1 MNLKKGKCKIENK
14 QCWSHVMQ
22 KLKGKVF
29 KSPSSFTCVFRSLI
43 WRIRIGISLII
54 FSARSE
60 IMVSISRSIPHS

>member
-14 QCWSHVMQ
+14 LCWSHVMQ

-43 WRIRIGISLII
+43 WRIRTGISLII